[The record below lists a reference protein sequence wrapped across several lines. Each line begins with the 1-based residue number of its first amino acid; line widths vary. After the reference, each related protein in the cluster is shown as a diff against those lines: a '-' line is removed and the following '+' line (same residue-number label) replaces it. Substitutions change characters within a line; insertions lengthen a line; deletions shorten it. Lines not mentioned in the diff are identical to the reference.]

1 MTRTS
6 TIDTKPVPK
15 MCSGL
20 DGEPNCWGSREKRET
35 LKESVKPQ
43 FQARVRQRQAHP
55 YHAVHAPADLGE
67 RIEAREHRQGRPIAT
82 EEDTPM
88 VIPMAVAG
96 WPVSSDEQ
104 LFTQRPRKEL
114 SPDFVSNQ
122 HRSKTLSFHYPMPQG
137 LKGFGY
143 PHTVCCQGQDP
154 SASPRLSLLLHVADG
169 VHGRPVHPPRMK
181 HLSHRF

>member
-1 MTRTS
+1 
-6 TIDTKPVPK
+6 
-15 MCSGL
+15 
-20 DGEPNCWGSREKRET
+20 
-35 LKESVKPQ
+35 
-43 FQARVRQRQAHP
+43 
-55 YHAVHAPADLGE
+55 
-67 RIEAREHRQGRPIAT
+67 
-82 EEDTPM
+82 M